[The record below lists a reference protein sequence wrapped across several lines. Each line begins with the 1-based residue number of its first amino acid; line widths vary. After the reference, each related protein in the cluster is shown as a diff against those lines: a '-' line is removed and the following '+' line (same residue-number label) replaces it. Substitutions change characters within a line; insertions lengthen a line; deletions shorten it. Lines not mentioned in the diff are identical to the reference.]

1 MVAPRTPL
9 IAPSLL
15 GCDMGSLASEA
26 IRLKDAGADML
37 HLDVMDGCFVPVLTF
52 GAAIASAIGLR
63 TGIPLDAHLM
73 VSRPESMIEAFADAG
88 CRYITVHAEATA
100 HLDRLLQRIRSLGCL
115 AGVAFN
121 PATPPDL
128 LRWVA
133 PSVDLVLVM
142 TVNPGYGGQ
151 RHLDHVHGKLP
162 EIRRLLDS
170 NGGASALLSVDGGVA
185 PENSARLIGL
195 GADILVSGSYVT
207 GSPDPAEAI
216 RRLRNG

>member
-1 MVAPRTPL
+1 
-9 IAPSLL
+9 
-15 GCDMGSLASEA
+15 MGSLAA
-26 IRLKDAGADML
+26 DAFRLQEAGADML

-52 GAAIASAIGLR
+52 GAAIASAIGR
-63 TGIPLDAHLM
+63 GTSIPLDAHLM
-73 VSRPESMIEAFADAG
+73 VSRPENLIDAFADAG
-88 CRYITVHAEATA
+88 CRYITVHAEATD

-121 PATPPDL
+121 PATPLDV

-151 RHLDHVHGKLP
+151 RHLDHLHGKLP
-162 EIRRLLDS
+162 EARHLLDS
-170 NGGASALLSVDGGVA
+170 NGGASALLSVDGGVIPDNA
-185 PENSARLIGL
+185 ARLVAL
-195 GADILVSGSYVT
+195 GADILVSGSYIT
-207 GSPDPAEAI
+207 GSPDPTEAI

>member
-1 MVAPRTPL
+1 
-9 IAPSLL
+9 
-15 GCDMGSLASEA
+15 
-26 IRLKDAGADML
+26 ML

-52 GAAIASAIGLR
+52 GAATASAIGR
-63 TGIPLDAHLM
+63 SVSIPLDAHLM
-73 VSRPESMIEAFADAG
+73 VSHPDNLIEAFADAG

-115 AGVAFN
+115 AGAAFN
-121 PATPPDL
+121 PATSPDL
-128 LRWVA
+128 IRWVA

-151 RHLDHVHGKLP
+151 RHMNQIHGKLP

-170 NGGASALLSVDGGVA
+170 NGGTSALLSVDGGVV
-185 PENSARLIGL
+185 PENSARLVGL